1 MDINYKNGI
10 FLCDFGERHG
20 VRSACQSV
28 SQTITFFSLS
38 LSLSALVLRM
48 DGWMRNRVLPY
59 FDFNMPT
66 VFFFYYLQHVRYST
80 NNYLVLYPSLDPVAS
95 SIFEFVPKFSFFF
108 FLFSYFI
115 RSKQIYSIP

>member
-1 MDINYKNGI
+1 M
-10 FLCDFGERHG
+10 
-20 VRSACQSV
+20 RSACQSV

-66 VFFFYYLQHVRYST
+66 VFFST
-80 NNYLVLYPSLDPVAS
+80 
-95 SIFEFVPKFSFFF
+95 
-108 FLFSYFI
+108 
-115 RSKQIYSIP
+115 IYSMYVTLPTTI